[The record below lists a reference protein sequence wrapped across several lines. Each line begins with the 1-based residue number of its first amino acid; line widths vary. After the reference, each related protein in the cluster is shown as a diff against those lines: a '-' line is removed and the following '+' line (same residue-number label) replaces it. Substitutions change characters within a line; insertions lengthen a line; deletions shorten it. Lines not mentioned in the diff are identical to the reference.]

1 MSKCDKVKLSE
12 LIIQK
17 TDTEQ
22 IVDMENEHYITLS
35 LYGKGARERVI
46 KDGKYPVP
54 FTGYRVSSGQFIYS
68 RIDARNG
75 AYAIIGPELD
85 GFVVSKD
92 FPVFDINESK
102 VLPHFLRRAVLS
114 DAFINQVKNSSFGAT
129 NRMRIKE
136 EVFETY
142 SIPLPELSKQNEI
155 VDIMDR
161 VETIINSRQQELQ
174 KLDDL
179 IKARFVEMFGDPIDN
194 PRSYPVH
201 QLSEY
206 ITSLTSGSRGWAK
219 YCVDEGKE
227 WFITIKNVKDCHIS
241 TDNMQPV
248 NAPDNAEAKRT
259 KVQEGDLLISITA
272 DLGRTGVV
280 TKEIAKHGAYINQH
294 LSCVRIN
301 RDVLNPLFVA
311 YYMESPA
318 GKEQFTAKN
327 QNAVKAGLNFN
338 SINSLRLMVPPLTEQ
353 NRFIDFIAQVD
364 KSKAA
369 VQKSL
374 DETQVLFDSLM
385 QKYFG

>member
-114 DAFINQVKNSSFGAT
+114 AAFINQVKNSSFGAT

-136 EVFETY
+136 DVFKTY

-179 IKARFVEMFGDPIDN
+179 IKARFIEMFGTINDN
-194 PRSYPVH
+194 KYGYDIKTLQDVCEQIKDGTH
-201 QLSEY
+201 QTPKYTEDKENGYKFLS
-206 ITSLTSGSRGWAK
+206 SKDVTSGKIDWSNIK
-219 YCVDEGKE
+219 YIPESLHDELYAR
-227 WFITIKNVKDCHIS
+227 I
-241 TDNMQPV
+241 
-248 NAPDNAEAKRT
+248 APQR
-259 KVQEGDLLISITA
+259 GDLLLAKNGT
-272 DLGRTGVV
+272 TGVAAV
-280 TKEIAKHGAYINQH
+280 VDCDEVFDIYVSLALLRPMIDIDSVYLWAAVNSDETKHQFDGSLKGIGVPNLHLGEIKKTK
-294 LSCVRIN
+294 
-301 RDVLNPLFVA
+301 VL
-311 YYMESPA
+311 
-318 GKEQFTAKN
+318 
-327 QNAVKAGLNFN
+327 
-338 SINSLRLMVPPLTEQ
+338 VPPLDKQRCFSAFLE
-353 NRFIDFIAQVD
+353 QVD

>member
-179 IKARFVEMFGDPIDN
+179 IKARFVEMFIAKDFPLLTLDEVSLSKGEYGAQSASIRYDPSRPRYVRITDINDDGTLNNDVVSSANKEDDEQYKLTYGDFMFA
-194 PRSYPVH
+194 RMGATVGKTYA
-201 QLSEY
+201 Y
-206 ITSLTSGSRGWAK
+206 KSGNQIFAG
-219 YCVDEGKE
+219 Y
-227 WFITIKNVKDCHIS
+227 
-241 TDNMQPV
+241 
-248 NAPDNAEAKRT
+248 
-259 KVQEGDLLISITA
+259 LIRYKL
-272 DLGRTGVV
+272 DLGKIMPEYLYAY
-280 TKEIAKHGAYINQH
+280 TKLDEYENWVLLNQSGAAQPGINAKKYG
-294 LSCVRIN
+294 
-301 RDVLNPLFVA
+301 
-311 YYMESPA
+311 
-318 GKEQFTAKN
+318 
-327 QNAVKAGLNFN
+327 
-338 SINSLRLMVPPLTEQ
+338 SLKIPVPPIEVQRQFVGFCTK
-353 NRFIDFIAQVD
+353 ID

-374 DETQVLFDSLM
+374 DETQMLFDSLM

>member
-75 AYAIIGPELD
+75 ACAIIGPELD

-114 DAFINQVKNSSFGAT
+114 VAFINQVKNSSFGAT

-136 EVFETY
+136 DVFETY

-161 VETIINSRQQELQ
+161 VETIINSSQQELQ

-179 IKARFVEMFGDPIDN
+179 IKARFVEMFGTYPANEMGWCTGTIRDVISEARYGSSRPAVEGGQYPYLRMNNITYDGELDLSDIKRIDVPDSELEKCTVRQGDVLFNRTNSKELVGKTCVYNRDEMMVLAGFVIRIRVNSRVLPVFLSSFMNTDFSKQMLLGMCRTAVGQANINAKELQDIGLYIPPIDL
-194 PRSYPVH
+194 
-201 QLSEY
+201 QQ
-206 ITSLTSGSRGWAK
+206 K
-219 YCVDEGKE
+219 
-227 WFITIKNVKDCHIS
+227 
-241 TDNMQPV
+241 
-248 NAPDNAEAKRT
+248 
-259 KVQEGDLLISITA
+259 
-272 DLGRTGVV
+272 
-280 TKEIAKHGAYINQH
+280 
-294 LSCVRIN
+294 
-301 RDVLNPLFVA
+301 
-311 YYMESPA
+311 
-318 GKEQFTAKN
+318 
-327 QNAVKAGLNFN
+327 
-338 SINSLRLMVPPLTEQ
+338 
-353 NRFIDFIAQVD
+353 FIDFKLQID
-364 KSKAA
+364 KSKLLEARQA
-369 VQKSL
+369 GFIAKIR
-374 DETQVLFDSLM
+374 
-385 QKYFG
+385 

>member
-114 DAFINQVKNSSFGAT
+114 ADFINQVKNSSFGAT

-179 IKARFVEMFGDPIDN
+179 IKARFIEMFGTINDN
-194 PRSYPVH
+194 KYGYDIKTLQDVCEQIKDGTH
-201 QLSEY
+201 QTPKYTEDKENGYKFLS
-206 ITSLTSGSRGWAK
+206 SKDVTSGKIDWSNIK
-219 YCVDEGKE
+219 YIPESLHNELCAR
-227 WFITIKNVKDCHIS
+227 I
-241 TDNMQPV
+241 
-248 NAPDNAEAKRT
+248 APQR
-259 KVQEGDLLISITA
+259 GDLLLAKNGT
-272 DLGRTGVV
+272 TGVAAV
-280 TKEIAKHGAYINQH
+280 VDCDEVFDIYVSLALLRPIDIDSVYLWAAVNSDETKHQFDGSLKGIGVPNLHLGEIKKTK
-294 LSCVRIN
+294 
-301 RDVLNPLFVA
+301 VL
-311 YYMESPA
+311 
-318 GKEQFTAKN
+318 
-327 QNAVKAGLNFN
+327 
-338 SINSLRLMVPPLTEQ
+338 VPPLNKQRGFST
-353 NRFIDFIAQVD
+353 FWKQVD
-364 KSKAA
+364 KSKF
-369 VQKSL
+369 VEMIRWSILQ
-374 DETQVLFDSLM
+374 M
-385 QKYFG
+385 

>member
-17 TDTEQ
+17 TDIEQ

-54 FTGYRVSSGQFIYS
+54 FTGYRVSEGQFIYS

-136 EVFETY
+136 DIFADY
-142 SIPLPELSKQNEI
+142 SIPLPELSKQKEI
-155 VDIMDR
+155 VDILDR

-179 IKARFVEMFGDPIDN
+179 IKARFVEMFGDPRSNPFEFDQRRLKDTCKVITGNTPSRAVSEYYGDVIEWIKTDN
-194 PRSYPVH
+194 IVSGLINPTKATEF
-201 QLSEY
+201 LSEKGMKVGRIVESDAILMACIAGSISSIGKVCIANRKVAFNQQINAIIPESYDIVFLY
-206 ITSLTSGSRGWAK
+206 ILFQMSKEYLVEDVNMALKGILSKSKLEEKEFIVPPMDFQKEFADFVKKVNKSKLLEARQAGFIAK
-219 YCVDEGKE
+219 YRP
-227 WFITIKNVKDCHIS
+227 INII
-241 TDNMQPV
+241 
-248 NAPDNAEAKRT
+248 
-259 KVQEGDLLISITA
+259 LSI
-272 DLGRTGVV
+272 G
-280 TKEIAKHGAYINQH
+280 
-294 LSCVRIN
+294 
-301 RDVLNPLFVA
+301 
-311 YYMESPA
+311 
-318 GKEQFTAKN
+318 
-327 QNAVKAGLNFN
+327 
-338 SINSLRLMVPPLTEQ
+338 
-353 NRFIDFIAQVD
+353 
-364 KSKAA
+364 
-369 VQKSL
+369 
-374 DETQVLFDSLM
+374 
-385 QKYFG
+385 

>member
-179 IKARFVEMFGDPIDN
+179 IKARFVELFGDPVLNSLGWEKKRFDSLCEN
-194 PRSYPVH
+194 FDGRRKP
-201 QLSEY
+201 
-206 ITSLTSGSRGWAK
+206 ITSTDRIEGPYPYYGASGVVDHVADYIFDEDILLVSEDGANLLARSTPIAFSVSGRVWVNNHAHVVKFDDFALQK
-219 YCVDEGKE
+219 YVEYY
-227 WFITIKNVKDCHIS
+227 FA
-241 TDNMQPV
+241 M
-248 NAPDNAEAKRT
+248 
-259 KVQEGDLLISITA
+259 ISIE
-272 DLGRTGVV
+272 DYVTGS
-280 TKEIAKHGAYINQH
+280 TQPKLNQAKLNGIMIPIPEKE
-294 LSCVRIN
+294 RI
-301 RDVLNPLFVA
+301 DCYL
-311 YYMESPA
+311 
-318 GKEQFTAKN
+318 
-327 QNAVKAGLNFN
+327 
-338 SINSLRLMVPPLTEQ
+338 
-353 NRFIDFIAQVD
+353 DFIKQVD
-364 KSKAA
+364 KSKLLEARQA
-369 VQKSL
+369 GFIAKIR
-374 DETQVLFDSLM
+374 
-385 QKYFG
+385 